1 MVEVVATPA
10 EEVTTP
16 QHRESNGALRWS
28 SARKLA
34 KRAVRAAINGLS
46 LYIMITLACV
56 VAAVIMNSYLG
67 FVSSNGTLIL
77 ANALTGPVLFA
88 VLVTNA
94 FLCLTAAAGLA
105 GEREQGTLQVLFYGP
120 VDSTSYISGKLLGC
134 LIVYA
139 IAMIALLIF
148 LVIAAAISGMG
159 LDGGTV
165 LLLVS
170 SLLPAAAT
178 IALGML
184 VAALVGKQRPAIALT
199 AVVLLLFVAIE
210 VANRYA
216 AAQPANST
224 LGGAAGLIA
233 QVAALV
239 GWISPFGYILR
250 AAEAFTLQN
259 TREVLLQVLAAAL
272 YAALLTWLAIVT
284 LTRRGVE
291 RWRE

>member
-1 MVEVVATPA
+1 MVEVVTTPA
-10 EEVTTP
+10 EEVAAP
-16 QHRESNGALRWS
+16 QRGESNGALRWA
-28 SARKLA
+28 SAWKLA
-34 KRAVRAAINGLS
+34 KREVRAAFNGLS
-46 LYIMITLACV
+46 LYVMITLASL

-67 FVSSNGTLIL
+67 FVAATGTLIL

-94 FLCLTAAAGLA
+94 FLCLAAAAGLA
-105 GEREQGTLQVLFYGP
+105 GERERGTLQVLFYGP
-120 VDSTSYISGKLLGC
+120 VDSTGYVTGKLMGN

-139 IAMIALLIF
+139 LVMVALLIF
-148 LVIAAAISGMG
+148 LLVAAAITGMN
-159 LDGGTV
+159 LDGAT
-165 LLLVS
+165 LLLLLS

-199 AVVLLLFVAIE
+199 AVILLLFVAIE

-224 LGGAAGLIA
+224 LGGAAGIIA

-239 GWISPFGYILR
+239 GWISPFGYVMR

-259 TREVLLQVLAAAL
+259 TGEVLLQVIAAAL
-272 YAALLTWLAIVT
+272 YAALLVWLAIAA